1 MNDNLHPAVFDYLY
15 SSEPDEIVADYLSI
29 ERLTEP
35 YEPIKMKFDKLNGLF
50 QAIKTELEKINIES
64 HRAKQ

>member
-35 YEPIKMKFDKLNGLF
+35 YEPVKMKIDKLKGFFLS
-50 QAIKTELEKINIES
+50 IKSELEKLDIES
-64 HRAKQ
+64 HPKK